1 MASMGAVQSA
11 IGALPA
17 DLKRALTTIFEYVLK
32 NWRFGRPSDRAPSEN
47 FQGSFV
53 EGTTH
58 GTTNTEFSIEHG
70 RGTAPYLAIP
80 VRNLQAVGSK
90 VVDLTVTRAA
100 DTRRVYFKSTVTS
113 APITLY
119 LEG

>member
-1 MASMGAVQSA
+1 MASMGQIQSA
-11 IGALPA
+11 VGSLPS
-17 DLKRALTTIFEYVLK
+17 DQKRALTNIFEYVLK
-32 NWRFGRPSDRAPSEN
+32 NWRFGRTSNQAPSEN

-58 GTTNTEFSIEHG
+58 QTTNTEFSIEHG
-70 RGTAPYLAIP
+70 RGSAPYLAIP
-80 VRNLQAVGSK
+80 VLNLQAVGSK